1 MDIEKKNICINSRIK
16 YTYNES
22 WYKFFATFCFDLSL
36 CDNETGP
43 RFHVAENKN
52 ILPYMLRLLVILLK
66 LKGTPRVSPRHVIR
80 RMI

>member
-22 WYKFFATFCFDLSL
+22 RYKFFAIFCFDLSKL

-43 RFHVAENKN
+43 RFHVAEKKEHFA
-52 ILPYMLRLLVILLK
+52 IHAPASRDFIE
-66 LKGTPRVSPRHVIR
+66 T
-80 RMI
+80 